1 MRFAYHA
8 QNDDK
13 NVRII
18 MSEKQHITTFSAD
31 IEQQTVKKVVWRIL
45 PFLIV
50 CYLIAIIDRGNIG
63 MASLQMNEDL
73 GLSKAVFGL
82 ASSLFFVG
90 YFLFEVP
97 SNLAM
102 QKIGAKIWISRIM
115 VSWGIISV
123 CTAFVESANTLYVLR
138 FLLGAAEAGFFP
150 GVILYLTYWI
160 PGKYRARVIATFMVA
175 IPAANFIGS
184 PISGLILSLDGWLGM
199 RGWHWLFILEG
210 IPAVVLGVAAFF
222 MLSNRPSDASW
233 LNQEQKAWLN
243 TTLET
248 ENAKKKAIG
257 HISLWKLLR
266 HKHIWV
272 MALIYA
278 GASAAGSTLSVW
290 SPQLLKSFGLDNFT
304 TGLVNAIPYG
314 LASVLM
320 IVWGRSSDRSGERRW
335 HTALT
340 LFLIAGGL
348 LSAFLTN
355 TLTGSVVILS
365 LVLIGAYSM
374 KGPFWALASGW
385 MSSTTAAA
393 GLAAIGA
400 MANLIGG
407 GLMVNVYGIINQ
419 ATGSHTLAMLP
430 LAVLCSVGGI
440 AVLVMGRTKKLNIEV
455 ENTASPVSK

>member
-1 MRFAYHA
+1 
-8 QNDDK
+8 
-13 NVRII
+13 

-73 GLSKAVFGL
+73 GLSKAVFGF

-123 CTAFVESANTLYVLR
+123 CTAFVESANTLYILR

-184 PISGLILSLDGWLGM
+184 PISGLILSLDGWYGM

-210 IPAVVLGVAAFF
+210 IPAVILGIAAFF
-222 MLSNRPSDASW
+222 LLSNRPTNASW

-243 TTLET
+243 STLEA
-248 ENAKKKAIG
+248 ENVKKKAIG
-257 HISLWKLLR
+257 HISLWQLLR

-314 LASVLM
+314 LASILM
-320 IVWGRSSDRSGERRW
+320 IIWGRSSDRSGERRW

-348 LSAFLTN
+348 LSAFITN
-355 TLTGSVVILS
+355 SLTGSVVILS

-407 GLMVNVYGIINQ
+407 GVMVNVYGIINQ
-419 ATGSHTLAMLP
+419 ATGSHTLAMVP
-430 LAVLCSVGGI
+430 LAILCGIGGI
-440 AVLVMGRTKKLNIEV
+440 AVLVMGRKKVLTIDV
-455 ENTASPVSK
+455 ENSASSVSK

>member
-1 MRFAYHA
+1 
-8 QNDDK
+8 
-13 NVRII
+13 

-73 GLSKAVFGL
+73 GLSKAVFGF

-184 PISGLILSLDGWLGM
+184 PISGLILSFDGWLGM

-210 IPAVVLGVAAFF
+210 IPAVVLGIAAFF
-222 MLSNRPSDASW
+222 LLSNRPTDASW
-233 LNQEQKAWLN
+233 LNQEQKAWLS
-243 TTLET
+243 TTIQA
-248 ENAKKKAIG
+248 ENEKKKAIG
-257 HISLWKLLR
+257 HISLWQLLR

-290 SPQLLKSFGLDNFT
+290 SPQLLKSFGLDNFS

-314 LASVLM
+314 LASILM
-320 IVWGRSSDRSGERRW
+320 VVWGRSSDRSGERRW

-348 LSAFLTN
+348 LSAFITN
-355 TLTGSVVILS
+355 SLTGSVVILS
-365 LVLIGAYSM
+365 LVLMGAYSM

-407 GLMVNVYGIINQ
+407 GLMVNVYGIINR
-419 ATGSHTLAMLP
+419 ATGSHTLAMMP
-430 LAVLCSVGGI
+430 LAILCGIGGI
-440 AVLVMGRTKKLNIEV
+440 AVLVMGRRKQLNIEV
-455 ENTASPVSK
+455 DTHASPVSK

>member
-1 MRFAYHA
+1 MAEKMHA
-8 QNDDK
+8 STAP
-13 NVRII
+13 
-18 MSEKQHITTFSAD
+18 SEL
-31 IEQQTVKKVVWRIL
+31 ERQTVRRVVWRIL

-115 VSWGIISV
+115 ISWGIVSV
-123 CTAFVESANTLYVLR
+123 CTAFVESSEMLYVLR

-160 PGKYRARVIATFMVA
+160 PAKYRARVIATFMVA

-184 PISGLILSLDGWLGM
+184 PISGAILSLDGWFGM

-210 IPAVVLGVAAFF
+210 VPAVLLGVAAFF
-222 MLSNRPSDASW
+222 VLSNRPDNAGW
-233 LNQEQKAWLN
+233 LTAEQRNWLSS
-243 TTLET
+243 TLAA
-248 ENAKKKAIG
+248 ENAQRKAIG
-257 HISLWKLLR
+257 HISLWQLLR

-320 IVWGRSSDRSGERRW
+320 IVWGRSSDRTGERRW

-348 LSAFLTN
+348 LSAFISQS
-355 TLTGSVVILS
+355 LTGSVVILS

-385 MSSTTAAA
+385 LSSSTAAA

-400 MANLIGG
+400 VANLIGG
-407 GLMVNVYGIINQ
+407 GLMVNVYGMINQ
-419 ATGSHTLAMLP
+419 STGSHTLAMMP
-430 LAVLCSVGGI
+430 LALLCAAGGI
-440 AVLVMGRTKKLNIEV
+440 AVLVMGRKSQLRVEV
-455 ENTASPVSK
+455 EAQPR

>member
-1 MRFAYHA
+1 
-8 QNDDK
+8 
-13 NVRII
+13 
-18 MSEKQHITTFSAD
+18 MSEKMHASSAPS
-31 IEQQTVKKVVWRIL
+31 ELERQTVRRVVWRIL

-82 ASSLFFVG
+82 ASSLFFIG

-115 VSWGIISV
+115 ITWGIVSV
-123 CTAFVESANTLYVLR
+123 CTAFVESSEMLYLLR

-160 PGKYRARVIATFMVA
+160 PAKYRARVIATFMVA

-184 PISGLILSLDGWLGM
+184 PISGAILSLDGWFGM

-210 IPAVVLGVAAFF
+210 IPAVLLGVAAFF
-222 MLSNRPSDASW
+222 VLSNRPDSAQW
-233 LNQEQKAWLN
+233 LTSEQRNWLSS
-243 TTLET
+243 TLAA
-248 ENAKKKAIG
+248 ENAQRKAIG
-257 HISLWKLLR
+257 HISLWQLLR

-314 LASVLM
+314 LASVMM
-320 IVWGRSSDRSGERRW
+320 IVWGRSSDRTGERRW

-348 LSAFLTN
+348 LSAFISQS
-355 TLTGSVVILS
+355 LTGSVVILS

-385 MSSTTAAA
+385 LSSSTAAA

-400 MANLIGG
+400 VANLIGG
-407 GLMVNVYGIINQ
+407 GLMVNVYGMINQ
-419 ATGSHTLAMLP
+419 ATGSHTLAMMP
-430 LAVLCSVGGI
+430 LALLCAAGGI
-440 AVLVMGRTKKLNIEV
+440 AVLVMGRKSQLRV
-455 ENTASPVSK
+455 EAEAQPR

>member
-1 MRFAYHA
+1 
-8 QNDDK
+8 
-13 NVRII
+13 
-18 MSEKQHITTFSAD
+18 MSEELHSASSAEQL
-31 IEQQTVKKVVWRIL
+31 EQQTVKRVIWRIL

-82 ASSLFFVG
+82 ASSLFFIG
-90 YFLFEVP
+90 YFIFEVP

-115 VSWGIISV
+115 ISWGIVSV
-123 CTAFVESANTLYVLR
+123 CTAFVQSAETLYVLR

-184 PISGLILSLDGWLGM
+184 PISGAILSMDGWLGM

-210 IPAVVLGVAAFF
+210 FPAIFLGIAAFF
-222 MLSNRPSDASW
+222 LLSNRP
-233 LNQEQKAWLN
+233 
-243 TTLET
+243 
-248 ENAKKKAIG
+248 ENARWLTDAQKKWLSDTMTAENAERKAIG
-257 HISLWKLLR
+257 HISLWQLLR
-266 HKHIWV
+266 HKHIWA

-290 SPQLLKSFGLDNFT
+290 SPQLLHSFGLNNFM
-304 TGLVNAIPYG
+304 TGLVNSIPYG
-314 LASVLM
+314 LASILM
-320 IVWGRSSDRSGERRW
+320 IVWGRSSDRTGERRW

-348 LSAFLTN
+348 LSAFMTN
-355 TLTGSVVILS
+355 SLPGSVVILS

-385 MSSTTAAA
+385 LSSSTAAA

-407 GLMVNVYGIINQ
+407 GIMVNVYGVIND
-419 ATGSHTLAMLP
+419 ATGSHTLAMVP
-430 LAVLCSVGGI
+430 LALLCLAGGI
-440 AVLVMGRTKKLNIEV
+440 AVLIMGRKNTLRVEV
-455 ENTASPVSK
+455 ENHASVADK

>member
-1 MRFAYHA
+1 MS
-8 QNDDK
+8 DK
-13 NVRII
+13 MPNGALT
-18 MSEKQHITTFSAD
+18 SD
-31 IEQQTVKKVVWRIL
+31 IEQQTVKRVIRRIL

-63 MASLQMNEDL
+63 MAALQMNEDL

-115 VSWGIISV
+115 VTWGIVSV
-123 CTAFVESANTLYVLR
+123 CTAFVSSAEMLYFLR

-184 PISGLILSLDGWLGM
+184 PISGAILSLDGWFGL

-210 IPAVVLGVAAFF
+210 IPAVLLGVAAFF
-222 MLSNRPSDASW
+222 LLSNRPENATW
-233 LNQEQKAWLN
+233 LTEGQRNWLS
-243 TTLET
+243 TTLAE
-248 ENAKKKAIG
+248 ENAKRKVIG
-257 HISLWKLLR
+257 HISLWQLLR

-320 IVWGRSSDRSGERRW
+320 IVWGRSSDRTGERRW

-348 LSAFLTN
+348 LSAFLTQS
-355 TLTGSVVILS
+355 LAGSVVILS

-407 GLMVNVYGIINQ
+407 GLMVNVYGIINEQ
-419 ATGSHTLAMLP
+419 TGSHALAMVP
-430 LAVLCSVGGI
+430 LAVLCAAGGI
-440 AVLVMGRTKKLNIEV
+440 AVLIMGRKSAAKIEV
-455 ENTASPVSK
+455 DQSLSPASK

>member
-1 MRFAYHA
+1 
-8 QNDDK
+8 
-13 NVRII
+13 
-18 MSEKQHITTFSAD
+18 MSEKMHATTAPS
-31 IEQQTVKKVVWRIL
+31 ELEKQTVRRVVWRIL
-45 PFLIV
+45 PFLIL

-115 VSWGIISV
+115 VSWGVVSV
-123 CTAFVESANTLYVLR
+123 CTAFVESSEMLYLLR

-160 PGKYRARVIATFMVA
+160 PAKYRARVIATFMVA

-184 PISGLILSLDGWLGM
+184 PISGAILSLDGWYGM

-210 IPAVVLGVAAFF
+210 IPAVLLGIAAFF
-222 MLSNRPSDASW
+222 VLSNRPDSASW
-233 LNQEQKAWLN
+233 LSAEQRSWLSS
-243 TTLET
+243 TLAA
-248 ENAKKKAIG
+248 ENAQRKAIG
-257 HISLWKLLR
+257 HISLWQLLR

-304 TGLVNAIPYG
+304 TGLANAIPYG

-320 IVWGRSSDRSGERRW
+320 IVWGRSSDRTGERRW

-348 LSAFLTN
+348 LSAFISQS
-355 TLTGSVVILS
+355 LTGSVVILS

-385 MSSTTAAA
+385 LSSSTAAA

-400 MANLIGG
+400 VANLIGG
-407 GLMVNVYGIINQ
+407 GLMVNVYGMINQ
-419 ATGSHTLAMLP
+419 ATGSHTLAMVP
-430 LAVLCSVGGI
+430 LALLCAAGGI
-440 AVLVMGRTKKLNIEV
+440 AVLMMGRKSQLRVEV
-455 ENTASPVSK
+455 EAQPR

>member
-1 MRFAYHA
+1 
-8 QNDDK
+8 
-13 NVRII
+13 
-18 MSEKQHITTFSAD
+18 MSEKMHASPAPS
-31 IEQQTVKKVVWRIL
+31 ELERQTVRRVVWRIL

-82 ASSLFFVG
+82 ASSLFFIG

-115 VSWGIISV
+115 ITWGIVSV
-123 CTAFVESANTLYVLR
+123 CTAFVESSEMLYLLR

-160 PGKYRARVIATFMVA
+160 PAKYRARVIATFMVA

-184 PISGLILSLDGWLGM
+184 PISGAILSLDGWFGM

-210 IPAVVLGVAAFF
+210 VPAVLLGVAAFF
-222 MLSNRPSDASW
+222 VLSNRPDSASW
-233 LNQEQKAWLN
+233 LTNEQRNWLSS
-243 TTLET
+243 TLAA
-248 ENAKKKAIG
+248 ENAQRKAIG
-257 HISLWKLLR
+257 HISLWQLLR

-320 IVWGRSSDRSGERRW
+320 IVWGRSSDRTGERRW

-348 LSAFLTN
+348 LSAFISQS
-355 TLTGSVVILS
+355 LTGSVVILS

-385 MSSTTAAA
+385 LSSSTAAA

-400 MANLIGG
+400 VANLIGG
-407 GLMVNVYGIINQ
+407 GLMVNVYGMINQ
-419 ATGSHTLAMLP
+419 ATGSHTLAMMP
-430 LAVLCSVGGI
+430 LALLCAAGGI
-440 AVLVMGRTKKLNIEV
+440 AVLVMGRKSQLRV
-455 ENTASPVSK
+455 EAEAQPR

>member
-1 MRFAYHA
+1 
-8 QNDDK
+8 
-13 NVRII
+13 
-18 MSEKQHITTFSAD
+18 MSEKMHASSAPS
-31 IEQQTVKKVVWRIL
+31 ELERQTVRRVVWRIL

-82 ASSLFFVG
+82 ASSLFFIG

-115 VSWGIISV
+115 ITWGIVSV
-123 CTAFVESANTLYVLR
+123 CTAFVQSSEMLYLLR

-160 PGKYRARVIATFMVA
+160 PAKYRARVIATFMVA

-184 PISGLILSLDGWLGM
+184 PVSGAILSLDGWFGM

-210 IPAVVLGVAAFF
+210 IPAVLLGVAAFF
-222 MLSNRPSDASW
+222 VLSNRPDSAQW
-233 LNQEQKAWLN
+233 LTSEQRNWLSS
-243 TTLET
+243 TLAA
-248 ENAKKKAIG
+248 ENAQRKAIG
-257 HISLWKLLR
+257 HISLWQLLR

-314 LASVLM
+314 LASVMM
-320 IVWGRSSDRSGERRW
+320 IVWGRSSDRTGERRW

-348 LSAFLTN
+348 LSAFISQS
-355 TLTGSVVILS
+355 LTGSVVILS

-385 MSSTTAAA
+385 LSSSTAAA

-400 MANLIGG
+400 VANLIGG
-407 GLMVNVYGIINQ
+407 GLMVNVYGMINQ
-419 ATGSHTLAMLP
+419 ATGSHTLAMMP
-430 LAVLCSVGGI
+430 LALLCAAGGI
-440 AVLVMGRTKKLNIEV
+440 AVLVMGRKSQLRV
-455 ENTASPVSK
+455 EAEAQPR

>member
-1 MRFAYHA
+1 M
-8 QNDDK
+8 
-13 NVRII
+13 
-18 MSEKQHITTFSAD
+18 
-31 IEQQTVKKVVWRIL
+31 
-45 PFLIV
+45 IV

-82 ASSLFFVG
+82 ASSLFFIG

-115 VSWGIISV
+115 ITWGIVSV
-123 CTAFVESANTLYVLR
+123 CTAFVESSEMLYLLR

-160 PGKYRARVIATFMVA
+160 PAKYRARVIATFMVA

-184 PISGLILSLDGWLGM
+184 PISGAILSLDGWFGM

-210 IPAVVLGVAAFF
+210 VPAVLLGVAAFF
-222 MLSNRPSDASW
+222 VLSNRPDSASW
-233 LNQEQKAWLN
+233 LTNEQRNWLSS
-243 TTLET
+243 TLAA
-248 ENAKKKAIG
+248 ENAQRKAIG
-257 HISLWKLLR
+257 HISLWQLLR

-320 IVWGRSSDRSGERRW
+320 IVWGRSSDRTGERRW

-348 LSAFLTN
+348 LSAFISQS
-355 TLTGSVVILS
+355 LTGSVVILS

-385 MSSTTAAA
+385 LSSSTAAA

-400 MANLIGG
+400 VANLIGG
-407 GLMVNVYGIINQ
+407 GLMVNVYGMINQ
-419 ATGSHTLAMLP
+419 ATGSHTLAMMP
-430 LAVLCSVGGI
+430 LALLCAAGGI
-440 AVLVMGRTKKLNIEV
+440 AVLVMGRKSQLRV
-455 ENTASPVSK
+455 EAEAQPR

>member
-1 MRFAYHA
+1 
-8 QNDDK
+8 
-13 NVRII
+13 
-18 MSEKQHITTFSAD
+18 MSEKMHASTAPS
-31 IEQQTVKKVVWRIL
+31 ELEKQTVRRVVWRIL

-115 VSWGIISV
+115 ITWGIVSV
-123 CTAFVESANTLYVLR
+123 CTAFVQSSEMLYVLR

-160 PGKYRARVIATFMVA
+160 PAKYRARVIATFMVA

-184 PISGLILSLDGWLGM
+184 PISGAILSLDGWYGM

-210 IPAVVLGVAAFF
+210 IPAVLLGIAAFF
-222 MLSNRPSDASW
+222 VLSNRPDSAGW
-233 LNQEQKAWLN
+233 LTAEQRNWLSS
-243 TTLET
+243 TLAA
-248 ENAKKKAIG
+248 ENAQRKAIG
-257 HISLWKLLR
+257 HISLWQLLR
-266 HKHIWV
+266 HKHIWM

-278 GASAAGSTLSVW
+278 GASAAGTTLSVW

-320 IVWGRSSDRSGERRW
+320 IVWGRSSDRTGERRW

-348 LSAFLTN
+348 LSAFISQSLS
-355 TLTGSVVILS
+355 GSVVILS

-385 MSSTTAAA
+385 LSSSTAAA

-400 MANLIGG
+400 VANLIGG
-407 GLMVNVYGIINQ
+407 GLMVNVYGMINQ
-419 ATGSHTLAMLP
+419 ATGSHTLAMVP
-430 LAVLCSVGGI
+430 LAVLCAAGGI
-440 AVLVMGRTKKLNIEV
+440 AVLVMGRKSSLRVDAHAQVK
-455 ENTASPVSK
+455 

>member
-1 MRFAYHA
+1 
-8 QNDDK
+8 
-13 NVRII
+13 
-18 MSEKQHITTFSAD
+18 MSEKKQITTFSAD
-31 IEQQTVKKVVWRIL
+31 IEQQTVRKVVWRIL

-184 PISGLILSLDGWLGM
+184 PVSGAILSLDGWYGM
-199 RGWHWLFILEG
+199 RGWHWLFIMEG
-210 IPAVVLGVAAFF
+210 VPAVILGIAAFF
-222 MLSNRPSDASW
+222 MLNNRPTDASW

-243 TTLET
+243 GTLAA

-257 HISLWKLLR
+257 HISLWQLLR

-348 LSAFLTN
+348 LSAFITN
-355 TLTGSVVILS
+355 SLMGSVVILS
-365 LVLIGAYSM
+365 LVLTGAYSM

-419 ATGSHTLAMLP
+419 ATGSHTLAMVP
-430 LAVLCSVGGI
+430 LAILCGIGGI
-440 AVLVMGRTKKLNIEV
+440 AVLIMGRKKALNIDA
-455 ENTASPVSK
+455 ENIASPLSK

>member
-1 MRFAYHA
+1 
-8 QNDDK
+8 
-13 NVRII
+13 

-73 GLSKAVFGL
+73 GLSKAVFGF

-184 PISGLILSLDGWLGM
+184 PISGLILSFDGWLGM

-210 IPAVVLGVAAFF
+210 IPAVVLGIAAFF
-222 MLSNRPSDASW
+222 LLSNRPTDASW
-233 LNQEQKAWLN
+233 LNQEQKAWLS
-243 TTLET
+243 TTIQA
-248 ENAKKKAIG
+248 ENEKKKAIG
-257 HISLWKLLR
+257 HISLWQLLR

-290 SPQLLKSFGLDNFT
+290 SPQLLKSFGLDNFS

-314 LASVLM
+314 LASILM
-320 IVWGRSSDRSGERRW
+320 VVWGRSSDRSGERRW

-348 LSAFLTN
+348 LSAFITN
-355 TLTGSVVILS
+355 SLTGSVVILS
-365 LVLIGAYSM
+365 LVLMGAYSM

-385 MSSTTAAA
+385 MSSTTTAA

-419 ATGSHTLAMLP
+419 ATGSHTLAMMP
-430 LAVLCSVGGI
+430 LAILCGIGGI
-440 AVLVMGRTKKLNIEV
+440 AVLVMGRRKQLNIEV
-455 ENTASPVSK
+455 DTHASPVSK

>member
-1 MRFAYHA
+1 
-8 QNDDK
+8 
-13 NVRII
+13 

-73 GLSKAVFGL
+73 GLSKAVFGF

-210 IPAVVLGVAAFF
+210 IPAVILGFAAFF
-222 MLSNRPSDASW
+222 LLSNRPTDASW
-233 LNQEQKAWLN
+233 LNQEQKAWLS
-243 TTLET
+243 TTIQA
-248 ENAKKKAIG
+248 ENEKKKAIG
-257 HISLWKLLR
+257 HISLWQLLR

-314 LASVLM
+314 LASILM
-320 IVWGRSSDRSGERRW
+320 IIWGRSSDRSGERRW

-348 LSAFLTN
+348 LSAFITN
-355 TLTGSVVILS
+355 SLTGSVVILS

-419 ATGSHTLAMLP
+419 ATGSHTLAMMP
-430 LAVLCSVGGI
+430 LAILCGIGGI
-440 AVLVMGRTKKLNIEV
+440 AVLVMGRKKELNIEV
-455 ENTASPVSK
+455 DTHASPVSK

>member
-1 MRFAYHA
+1 
-8 QNDDK
+8 
-13 NVRII
+13 
-18 MSEKQHITTFSAD
+18 MSEKMNRVVPE
-31 IEQQTVKKVVWRIL
+31 IEQQTVRRVTWRIL
-45 PFLIV
+45 PFLVV
-50 CYLIAIIDRGNIG
+50 CYLFAIIDRGNIG

-102 QKIGAKIWISRIM
+102 QKVGAKIWISRIM
-115 VSWGIISV
+115 ITWGIVSV
-123 CTAFVESANTLYVLR
+123 CTAFVESAQMLYVLR

-150 GVILYLTYWI
+150 GVILYLTWWI
-160 PGKYRARVIATFMVA
+160 PAQYRARVIAMFMVA
-175 IPAANFIGS
+175 IPVANFIGS
-184 PISGLILSLDGWLGM
+184 PISGAILSMDGWLGM
-199 RGWHWLFILEG
+199 RGWHWLFIIEG
-210 IPAVVLGVAAFF
+210 LPAILLGIAAFF
-222 MLSNRPSDASW
+222 LLSNRPDNARWLTAEQKTW
-233 LNQEQKAWLN
+233 LND
-243 TTLET
+243 TLAA
-248 ENAKKKAIG
+248 ENAKRKAIG
-257 HISLWKLLR
+257 HISLWQLLR

-290 SPQLLKSFGLDNFT
+290 SPMLLKSYGLDNFT

-348 LSAFLTN
+348 LSAFITSS
-355 TLTGSVVILS
+355 LTGSVVILS

-385 MSSTTAAA
+385 LSSSTVAA

-407 GLMVNVYGIINQ
+407 GLMVNVYGIING
-419 ATGSHTLAMLP
+419 ATGSHTLAMIP
-430 LAVLCSVGGI
+430 LALLCAAGGI
-440 AVLVMGRTKKLNIEV
+440 AVLVMGRNRPVQNRAEAA
-455 ENTASPVSK
+455 TAPVSK